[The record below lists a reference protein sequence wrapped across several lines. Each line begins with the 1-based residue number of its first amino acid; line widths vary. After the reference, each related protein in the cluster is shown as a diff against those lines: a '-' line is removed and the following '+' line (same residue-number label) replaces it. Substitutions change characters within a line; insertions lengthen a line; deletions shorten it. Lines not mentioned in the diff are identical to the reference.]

1 MPRQSGFSSLHCAR
15 DLDKSSVEKLLRV
28 AAITIVLLALAGSSA
43 RADNPSLC
51 SFSSGGT
58 SMPPSGKLA
67 VTIHSMQLNSDM
79 DPDVWP
85 FDNHADVYGRI
96 EITADGTTEVF
107 DLAEIE
113 GSDFPHWTENNKFV
127 SRPATPGVPVHVVIR
142 LDEADPGNDDT
153 VDTSPDPTKDDLDF
167 FVDTCSLRVSGDVTG
182 SIDNISPVRSGNG
195 SNQGSLNIEVAMD
208 DHRPLSDIPT
218 MLHSPIFD

>member
-1 MPRQSGFSSLHCAR
+1 
-15 DLDKSSVEKLLRV
+15 
-28 AAITIVLLALAGSSA
+28 
-43 RADNPSLC
+43 
-51 SFSSGGT
+51 
-58 SMPPSGKLA
+58 MPPSGKLA

-127 SRPATPGVPVHVVIR
+127 AGPPLPASLFTLSSASMRPTLETMTQSTP
-142 LDEADPGNDDT
+142 A
-153 VDTSPDPTKDDLDF
+153 PTQPR
-167 FVDTCSLRVSGDVTG
+167 TTW
-182 SIDNISPVRSGNG
+182 ISS
-195 SNQGSLNIEVAMD
+195 
-208 DHRPLSDIPT
+208 
-218 MLHSPIFD
+218 